1 MASNAHCLAFRR
13 LVYNFSR
20 RLNKEECQAIVYI
33 RLCECLE
40 RYRDVSTLDVLSKLE
55 MCGVFSPGNPTG
67 LLDIAKDIQRSDLV
81 NLVKDYIKSQKSK
94 ETKAKTKNA
103 SSVETK
109 YSYAESSGEETAQLR
124 ATLEVTLSQVSEL
137 VQQVDIL
144 QRAIASKERQK
155 AAEANKEAGR
165 TVQELAEHFRKVQKE
180 LERGSSRPSSSSSEE
195 GEYYGSIILN
205 NMATSCLCMQLISCA
220 DNIAMLLIPQ
230 VCERSCHL
238 VSVTTQLFA
247 FIVCPLWTFNQILT
261 QTSNA

>member
-1 MASNAHCLAFRR
+1 MASNAHYLPFRR
-13 LVYNFSR
+13 LVYKFSQ

-33 RLCECLE
+33 RLCECGLE
-40 RYRDVSTLDVLSKLE
+40 RYRDASTLDVLSKLE

-67 LLDIAKDIQRSDLV
+67 LIDIATKDIQRPDLV

-94 ETKAKTKNA
+94 KTKAKTKNA

-165 TVQELAEHFRKVQKE
+165 TVQELAEHFRKVHKE
-180 LERGSSRPSSSSSEE
+180 LERRSSRPSSSSSEE
-195 GEYYGSIILN
+195 GEYYGSIIWPQ
-205 NMATSCLCMQLISCA
+205 AVCA
-220 DNIAMLLIPQ
+220 
-230 VCERSCHL
+230 CS
-238 VSVTTQLFA
+238 
-247 FIVCPLWTFNQILT
+247 
-261 QTSNA
+261 

>member
-20 RLNKEECQAIVYI
+20 KLNKEECQAIVYI
-33 RLCECLE
+33 RLYECLE
-40 RYRDVSTLDVLSKLE
+40 RYRDASTLDVLSKLE

-124 ATLEVTLSQVSEL
+124 ATLEVTLSLVSLLE
-137 VQQVDIL
+137 QQVDVL
-144 QRAIASKERQK
+144 QRAPITRA
-155 AAEANKEAGR
+155 
-165 TVQELAEHFRKVQKE
+165 VQELAEHLRKVQKE

-195 GEYYGSIILN
+195 GEYYGSIIY
-205 NMATSCLCMQLISCA
+205 
-220 DNIAMLLIPQ
+220 
-230 VCERSCHL
+230 
-238 VSVTTQLFA
+238 
-247 FIVCPLWTFNQILT
+247 
-261 QTSNA
+261 